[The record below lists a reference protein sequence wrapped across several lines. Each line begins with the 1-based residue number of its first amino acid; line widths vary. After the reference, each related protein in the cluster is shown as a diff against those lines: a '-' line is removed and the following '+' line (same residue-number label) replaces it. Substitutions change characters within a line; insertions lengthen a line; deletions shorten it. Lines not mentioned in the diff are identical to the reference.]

1 MVETIQ
7 PSGLWH
13 ISLAQ
18 KDLVEQAGLKEEDFE
33 HMFAYFLYKDRKVI
47 ISHEYEKH
55 LVVSMEG
62 KEDADLNQ
70 LMGAFSKVVGYKP
83 FCKYNLMP
91 EKESKAPILQTY
103 EWDKVD
109 SNGRFKELSQKKNI
123 SDLVRFK

>member
-13 ISLAQ
+13 VSLAQ
-18 KDLVEQAGLKEEDFE
+18 KDLIEQAGLKEEDFE
-33 HMFAYFLYKDRKVI
+33 HMFTHFLYKDRKVI
-47 ISHEYEKH
+47 ISHIYNQH

-62 KEDADLNQ
+62 KEDDDLKR
-70 LMGAFSKVVGYKP
+70 LMDAFSTVVAYKP
-83 FCKYNLMP
+83 FCKYNILP
-91 EKESKAPILQTY
+91 EKGSKAPILPTY